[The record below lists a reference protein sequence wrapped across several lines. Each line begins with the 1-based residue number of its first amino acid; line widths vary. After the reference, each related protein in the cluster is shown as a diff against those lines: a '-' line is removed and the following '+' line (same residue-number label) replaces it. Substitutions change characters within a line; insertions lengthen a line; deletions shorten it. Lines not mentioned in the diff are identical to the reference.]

1 MDSAR
6 YRNLFLIL
14 LVVAISAAFVAMI
27 RQFLLTILLAAI
39 FSGLAH
45 PIYQRFC
52 RLFRGRRAWAST
64 ATMVILLVV
73 VVVPLLAFLGVLATQ
88 AIRVSEAAGPWIQR
102 QLAAPDHLADLL
114 ARVPGVERLAPYR
127 DEILTRAGQLV
138 GTVGNFIVAS
148 LSAATRGTVHFLFQ
162 FFLLVYSM
170 FFFLMDGGRILDKIL
185 YYLPLPHEDGERVVE
200 RFVSVSRAT
209 LKGTVIIGVVQG
221 SLAGVALAVAGIQGA
236 VFWGTLMTV
245 LSIIPGVGTALVWVP
260 AAIYLVATGK
270 TASGV
275 LLAVF
280 CGAIVGSIDNF
291 LRPRLVGKDTQM
303 HDLLI
308 LFSTLGGILMFGV
321 VGFIVGP
328 ILAALFVTI
337 WDIYATAFREV
348 LPAVGRRGDDDS

>member
-1 MDSAR
+1 
-6 YRNLFLIL
+6 
-14 LVVAISAAFVAMI
+14 VAFVAMI

-39 FSGLAH
+39 FSALVH
-45 PIYQRFC
+45 PVYDRFC

-64 ATMVILLVV
+64 ATLLLLLIVV
-73 VVVPLLAFLGVLATQ
+73 VAPLLTFLGVLAAQ
-88 AIRVSEAAGPWIQR
+88 AIKVSETAGPWIQQ
-102 QLAAPDHLADLL
+102 QLAEPDRLAALFN
-114 ARVPGVERLAPYR
+114 RIPGVEKLAPYR
-127 DEILTRAGQLV
+127 EEILTRAGQLV

-162 FFLLVYSM
+162 FFLFVYTM
-170 FFFLMDGGRILDKIL
+170 FFFLMDGGRLLEKIL
-185 YYLPLPHEDGERVVE
+185 YYLPLPHEDEARMVE

-209 LKGTVIIGVVQG
+209 LKGTVIIGVTQG
-221 SLAGVALAVAGIQGA
+221 TLAGVALAVAGIQGA

-260 AAIYLVATGK
+260 AAIYLMATGSM
-270 TASGV
+270 AAGIV
-275 LLAVF
+275 LAVF

-308 LFSTLGGILMFGV
+308 LFSTLGGLFLFGV

-337 WDIYATAFREV
+337 WDIYAVAFRDI
-348 LPAVGRRGDDDS
+348 LPAVGPGDPDDS